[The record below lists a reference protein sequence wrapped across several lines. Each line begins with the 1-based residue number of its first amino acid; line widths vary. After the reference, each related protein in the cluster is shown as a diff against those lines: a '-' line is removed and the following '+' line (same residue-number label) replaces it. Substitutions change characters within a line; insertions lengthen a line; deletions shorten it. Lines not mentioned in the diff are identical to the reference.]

1 MYWTTSDYSVG
12 FPYNKLYID
21 VNMVSNAY
29 SIYNGKY
36 ISSVSYYYNDAV
48 AHRQGLGFCGFRKI
62 RIYDN
67 NRGIQTEQTF
77 DPMKFGSLLKWSLQR
92 RNRLITF
99 IWLPYQIR

>member
-36 ISSVSYYYNDAV
+36 ISSVS
-48 AHRQGLGFCGFRKI
+48 
-62 RIYDN
+62 
-67 NRGIQTEQTF
+67 
-77 DPMKFGSLLKWSLQR
+77 
-92 RNRLITF
+92 
-99 IWLPYQIR
+99 